1 MKSAHF
7 RALAIIT
14 LFCAVLFSRSALAVT
29 TTFFDSTQTATKS
42 SGVTSDTIETE
53 GYRFN
58 YSLDKHFTGGTGTE
72 TGRSE
77 LYKFPFEAGV
87 PIGLHAQAL
96 TASDPTANA
105 QLSISRVDGNV
116 FDLNALIF
124 RLLAST
130 SGAGA
135 AMEITPVFQGTE
147 GQMVSLD
154 ATGFYGS
161 AFSYSTTLVDYDT
174 YNLSLYVDF
183 ALTGIT
189 LTDATVA
196 PPPPPP
202 EPPPAAPVP
211 EPETYAMMLVG
222 LAVLA
227 FFGYRRKQR
236 CSPCS

>member
-14 LFCAVLFSRSALAVT
+14 LSCAVLFSRSALAVT
-29 TTFFDSTQTATKS
+29 ATFFDSTQTATKS

-53 GYRFN
+53 GYRFTF
-58 YSLDKHFTGGTGTE
+58 SLDKHFTGGTGTE
-72 TGRSE
+72 TGRPE

-161 AFSYSTTLVDYDT
+161 TFSYSTPLVGYDT

-202 EPPPAAPVP
+202 EPEPAPVP

-236 CSPCS
+236 YSPCS